1 MVLCYGF
8 VVFNLKCVVICPH
21 PASENRKLNIDGV
34 LLRPT
39 RQSGRFS
46 EGLLHRRSHSAIAG
60 ESIKRMA
67 QLYGVEKQARGQ
79 SPVAPFCS
87 GTLAPICTG
96 IDRRAAASENWL
108 QQGTNS
114 LSYTPNGSTSDPFQP
129 HGPNHIHKV
138 HDTRSLSVT
147 SVSPIELPYEPT

>member
-1 MVLCYGF
+1 MLSSAPIPPLKTE
-8 VVFNLKCVVICPH
+8 NLTLMEFYSGQPDNLA
-21 PASENRKLNIDGV
+21 ASVRDYCTGV
-34 LLRPT
+34 LIPPLP
-39 RQSGRFS
+39 
-46 EGLLHRRSHSAIAG
+46 
-60 ESIKRMA
+60 ESIKRIA